1 MKYTYHRVCHTR
13 SFKFDK
19 FSSERREKKVINLQY
34 AQFCEQRFL
43 AVAKPVTWKAHKAAH
58 RTNILDG
65 SSVVYGVACVE
76 AKCFGTSLFLLF
88 SKGRNHIT
96 HEWLAAKKRGGEG
109 RGGGEMCERKGIS
122 FPPSEPL
129 PTNWFLL
136 AFFSRVLLRVC
147 AVKECSL
154 KKKKEKY
161 LLFNSH
167 KYSK

>member
-43 AVAKPVTWKAHKAAH
+43 AVAKPVMWKAHKAAH

-76 AKCFGTSLFLLF
+76 AKCFGDFALSIVQQ
-88 SKGRNHIT
+88 G
-96 HEWLAAKKRGGEG
+96 
-109 RGGGEMCERKGIS
+109 
-122 FPPSEPL
+122 
-129 PTNWFLL
+129 
-136 AFFSRVLLRVC
+136 
-147 AVKECSL
+147 
-154 KKKKEKY
+154 
-161 LLFNSH
+161 
-167 KYSK
+167 